1 MTITEN
7 FLKISELEER
17 LKRDEKTLAEREASL
32 TAQLLDGDN
41 FCSNGAAA
49 QALAGLEVLKRLWPE
64 RQARQKAKIFALQ
77 SQIDAMKSK

>member
-7 FLKISELEER
+7 FLKISELEATLAREER
-17 LKRDEKTLAEREASL
+17 TLAEREASL
-32 TAQLLDGDN
+32 TTQLLDGDN

-64 RQARQKAKIFALQ
+64 RKARQKARIFKLN
-77 SQIDAMKSK
+77 SEIENLKT